1 MHSSKT
7 FGRCRI
13 NILATCIFDEKS
25 FWVVIE
31 RDAEHSTKIELLSGT
46 KIVVNS
52 LRGEGVGGQNKQ
64 EDEKLELGDVSSQF
78 SYPRNTA
85 AAEIRRYHKS
95 LRW

>member
-1 MHSSKT
+1 MENDKIKKKSK
-7 FGRCRI
+7 CD
-13 NILATCIFDEKS
+13 ILSNFQTMLD
-25 FWVVIE
+25 
-31 RDAEHSTKIELLSGT
+31 RDAERSTKIELLSGT

>member
-7 FGRCRI
+7 FGGCRI

-52 LRGEGVGGQNKQ
+52 LRGRE
-64 EDEKLELGDVSSQF
+64 
-78 SYPRNTA
+78 
-85 AAEIRRYHKS
+85 
-95 LRW
+95 